1 MPRAACCHLPV
12 LGTRLLGTQRQR
24 HQNLTSASG
33 DAPQVPPAPR
43 CTPVVISTELA
54 SRLRLSL
61 LLRAARASPPSAAS
75 KRRPAPAGLG
85 PAGLH
90 PQEVKPS
97 KNNGSDDSSDS
108 RFAQKAFEARGM
120 PPTKRARA
128 RLAKPD
134 LLANEVT
141 GSDLIG
147 VLRTPSTARIARG
160 KFGRM
165 CTYLKAIIHLVSH
178 SRPDI
183 FQPPMR
189 EVARSIRWAYFGQS
203 GMRCRKY
210 VRPLFSI
217 TLSGDLNS
225 RISQI

>member
-1 MPRAACCHLPV
+1 MHS
-12 LGTRLLGTQRQR
+12 
-24 HQNLTSASG
+24 H
-33 DAPQVPPAPR
+33 
-43 CTPVVISTELA
+43 
-54 SRLRLSL
+54 
-61 LLRAARASPPSAAS
+61 
-75 KRRPAPAGLG
+75 K
-85 PAGLH
+85 
-90 PQEVKPS
+90 
-97 KNNGSDDSSDS
+97 
-108 RFAQKAFEARGM
+108 M
-120 PPTKRARA
+120 ARA

-141 GSDLIG
+141 GGDLIG
-147 VLRTPSTARIARG
+147 VLWTPSTARIARG

-189 EVARSIRWAYFGQS
+189 EVARSTRWAYFGHP
-203 GMRCRKY
+203 GIRCRKY

-225 RISQI
+225 PVSQVRRQDGPSVRCRCTCSIAWEHQVTAAHFARGFRTPGLY